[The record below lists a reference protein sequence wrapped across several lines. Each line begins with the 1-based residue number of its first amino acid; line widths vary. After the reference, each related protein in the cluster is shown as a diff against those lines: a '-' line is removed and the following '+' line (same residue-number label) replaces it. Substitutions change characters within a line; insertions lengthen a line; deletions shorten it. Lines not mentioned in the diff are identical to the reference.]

1 MRGVARARLAA
12 AAVHW
17 LTRALLPRG
26 TKLDLEKLSVLVL
39 QMAGVASRPFALC
52 TSSTAQARGARM
64 LAWCTHEIRVQV
76 EAVYPW
82 IDPQN
87 ASGYMCAFALITL
100 CLKHGS
106 SSSLCNAALVSE
118 TASKVCL
125 QLHPAAK
132 PAQQ

>member
-1 MRGVARARLAA
+1 MLSVASMRGVARARPAA

-87 ASGYMCAFALITL
+87 ALGIHVRIRFDHSV
-100 CLKHGS
+100 LKAWE
-106 SSSLCNAALVSE
+106 LL
-118 TASKVCL
+118 
-125 QLHPAAK
+125 
-132 PAQQ
+132 